1 MKISVNL
8 TLVVGKIDMWATP
21 YMKFLNKLE
30 NHGKSYKIVKI
41 MIKKKHMVII
51 LKIKSVREKC
61 LRMTNSVLPN

>member
-30 NHGKSYKIVKI
+30 FFCYWFFSFLSSQV
-41 MIKKKHMVII
+41 
-51 LKIKSVREKC
+51 
-61 LRMTNSVLPN
+61 T